1 MGNVKTYNPWPGEKM
16 KERVYLMFL
25 ASFSHRMKPI
35 SHTPAGRCTSQSK
48 HTWKWNVRTFRV
60 TKTNCALGRNQ
71 SRALVNQSAVQH
83 SRWKEQLS
91 ISKWQQW
98 KTPALTTKGRGGGQG
113 RTGGSQQ
120 RKKAAVTTGSMQPP
134 RVWPAEK
141 KKIIK
146 MVRGRGGVFPQQQ
159 AAPNQA
165 DSTRMNTVSHRRKLE
180 SCAAWIS

>member
-98 KTPALTTKGRGGGQG
+98 KTPALTTKGRGGG
-113 RTGGSQQ
+113 T
-120 RKKAAVTTGSMQPP
+120 RKNWGK
-134 RVWPAEK
+134 PAEK
-141 KKIIK
+141 KGSCDYWEHAATTRVARWKKKKKKKWWEAGVEFSPNSKQHQIK
-146 MVRGRGGVFPQQQ
+146 RTAQEWTQFHTEE
-159 AAPNQA
+159 N
-165 DSTRMNTVSHRRKLE
+165 
-180 SCAAWIS
+180 